1 MNDHKGQTKD
11 YEIAICCFSTKHT
24 ALRRK
29 SKDLLARNQDN
40 VTEWGDMSTRG
51 LLFPKGQSRLNIP
64 EKLVTLG
71 TQDTGR
77 RQTKQINVRENRRG
91 NQG

>member
-1 MNDHKGQTKD
+1 M
-11 YEIAICCFSTKHT
+11 
-24 ALRRK
+24 
-29 SKDLLARNQDN
+29 
-40 VTEWGDMSTRG
+40 
-51 LLFPKGQSRLNIP
+51 NIP